1 MATVGR
7 STPRYGIGLALLV
20 GAAVAVALGVY
31 ANVHDPT
38 GRSLVSLF
46 FTRTINLK
54 VWFATA
60 AMGLALFQVTSGAK
74 MEGKLGSGHGP
85 RWLPRAHRASG
96 TVAFLLTV
104 VVAYHCLWALGFQA
118 DYTRVLIHGIGGMH
132 LLRGARHE
140 DPGGTRTRDARL
152 CLRTRR
158 RIVVLGAHRDVAHER
173 AVVLPHGW
181 VPGVLTMK
189 TKSYDRLIGC
199 VLALGWIAFVLLLAG
214 VGADLITN

>member
-7 STPRYGIGLALLV
+7 SAPRYGIGLALLV

-60 AMGLALFQVTSGAK
+60 AMGLALFQVMSGAK

-104 VVAYHCLWALGFQA
+104 VVAYHCLWAPGFQA
-118 DYTRVLIHGIGGMH
+118 DYTRVLIHGIAGCIFFGALATKSWWYVDEGCPTMRMH
-132 LLRGARHE
+132 SPA
-140 DPGGTRTRDARL
+140 D
-152 CLRTRR
+152 CCF
-158 RIVVLGAHRDVAHER
+158 GAHRGVVDER
-173 AVVLPHGW
+173 AVVLPHGR
-181 VPGVLTMK
+181 VPGVC
-189 TKSYDRLIGC
+189 R
-199 VLALGWIAFVLLLAG
+199 
-214 VGADLITN
+214 

>member
-7 STPRYGIGLALLV
+7 SAPRYGIGLALLV

-60 AMGLALFQVTSGAK
+60 AMGLALFQVMSGAK

-118 DYTRVLIHGIGGMH
+118 DYTRVLIHGIAGCIFF
-132 LLRGARHE
+132 GALAE

-158 RIVVLGAHRDVAHER
+158 RIVVLGAHRGVAHER
-173 AVVLPHGW
+173 AVVLPHGRF
-181 VPGVLTMK
+181 PE
-189 TKSYDRLIGC
+189 
-199 VLALGWIAFVLLLAG
+199 F
-214 VGADLITN
+214 